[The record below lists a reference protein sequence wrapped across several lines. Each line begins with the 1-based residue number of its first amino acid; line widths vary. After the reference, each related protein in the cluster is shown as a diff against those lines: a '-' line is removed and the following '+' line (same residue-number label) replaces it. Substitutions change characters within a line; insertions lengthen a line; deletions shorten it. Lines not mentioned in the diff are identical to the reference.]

1 MISRCRASA
10 LLALAFTLLLVPPA
24 NAGKPEG
31 AGGGGGKPRPSANPD
46 IVYMSVGSMSLAGP
60 AIRGITLATVLADSS
75 DASLFKANSQRDM
88 GSIAWSPDGAKFAWI
103 ENGAIMAAAPGG
115 RATQLYPTESGDPAV
130 WGSGLAWGPDGCGDG
145 DSVIAFLADSPFS
158 VRTLTIKGGLVT
170 SDRTLLEFKMHC
182 YHDDENVLVCTMANA
197 RAFAFSPRGQL
208 LAFHGYDDDLSPGI
222 WAASMCST
230 DPPALMLDNSNIGS
244 TSRLAPVLSIDWSPS
259 GKQLAMSVT
268 VGPNRDYPWRD
279 IKIANLIYSL
289 NGSTE
294 SANFNS
300 LVTVNLDEVF
310 GAASSEHSPRWGPD
324 TGGNCQR
331 IAFSQSAGAS
341 DGSDMNG
348 RRLFLLDVSS
358 NGSSASCTLG
368 SPFELNARNPRA
380 IDWK

>member
-145 DSVIAFLADSPFS
+145 DSVIAFLADAPFS
-158 VRTLTIKGGLVT
+158 VRTLTIKDGLVT

-279 IKIANLIYSL
+279 IKIANLTYSL

-324 TGGNCQR
+324 TGGDCQR